1 VVKGSIVAIVS
12 FLHAASLPLLAQSEP
27 DLSRLLANEG
37 GREKAISFVASSR
50 AERIPLLL
58 NLTKTAPP
66 DVDEH
71 DLHVGLADAFGAL
84 KVTDAIPF
92 LLLNITLRRDAFI
105 DLRPWFKT
113 TQAIEQSFP
122 SVAALILIGPTASRA
137 AMRAYD
143 QATTPEER
151 LAIVFVVSR
160 IRSVPEAKNFLSTV
174 AGRADLERSFAQEGM
189 KTVIQ

>member
-1 VVKGSIVAIVS
+1 VS
-12 FLHAASLPLLAQSEP
+12 GGWRRRPLPAASN
-27 DLSRLLANEG
+27 LSRLLTNEAN
-37 GREKAISFVASSR
+37 REKAISFVASSR

-58 NLTKTAPP
+58 NLTKTAPRGI
-66 DVDEH
+66 DEH

-105 DLRPWFKT
+105 DLRPWLKT
-113 TQAIEQSFP
+113 AQATEQSFP
-122 SVAALILIGPTASRA
+122 SVAALISMGPTSSRA

-160 IRSVPEAKNFLSTV
+160 IRSVPEARAFLSAV
-174 AGRADLERSFAQEGM
+174 VGRADLERSFAQEGM